1 MKTSTIDAISKIICE
16 SVKETLSASTNS
28 AIRYAPVIQKI
39 STISLKPGVGCFVQF
54 RGDYAG
60 LFIMNISGEAALELY
75 QRSML
80 SMGFPEDELAKEY
93 TSSEVENYIGEI
105 ANQLIGNIRKNIEK
119 QYSIAAYNNQP
130 KALNIESSIQLSVAT
145 MLHKT
150 QSRRLLFRTEN
161 NHQFS
166 IEFSMEEIELI
177 SIADNTTTEIP
188 VDIDA
193 LLNESS
199 GLKQPV
205 TQNGKP
211 AEEDTV
217 DIDALLA
224 EFAK

>member
-28 AIRYAPVIQKI
+28 TIHYAPVIQKI
-39 STISLKPGVGCFVQF
+39 STVSLKPGVGCFVQF
-54 RGDYAG
+54 KGDYSG

-80 SMGFPEDELAKEY
+80 SMGLSADELAKEY

-105 ANQLIGNIRKNIEK
+105 VNQLIGNIRKNVER

-145 MLHKT
+145 MLNKT

-161 NHQFS
+161 NYQFS
-166 IEFSMEEIELI
+166 IEFSMEDIELI
-177 SIADNTTTEIP
+177 SIAEKTTTDIP
-188 VDIDA
+188 VDIDE
-193 LLNESS
+193 LLGDMHEPKKSAEQD
-199 GLKQPV
+199 GRHV
-205 TQNGKP
+205 T
-211 AEEDTV
+211 EDAV